1 VILYGTP
8 EELLKAIEEEAAKL
22 LSLRGKDPHLDKY
35 INNKLNILKQCQDK
49 IKESAVNYLQIVAI
63 STCHVIEL

>member
-35 INNKLNILKQCQDK
+35 INNKLNILKQCRDK
-49 IKESAVNYLQIVAI
+49 IKESTTNYLQIVAI

>member
-1 VILYGTP
+1 MILYGTP

-35 INNKLNILKQCQDK
+35 INNKLNILKQCRDK
-49 IKESAVNYLQIVAI
+49 IKESTTNYLQIVAI

>member
-1 VILYGTP
+1 MILYGTP

-22 LSLRGKDPHLDKY
+22 ISLRGRDPHLDKY
-35 INNKLNILKQCQDK
+35 INNKLNILKQCRNK
-49 IKESAVNYLQIVAI
+49 IKESTTNYLQIVAI

>member
-35 INNKLNILKQCQDK
+35 INNKLNTLKQCRDK
-49 IKESAVNYLQIVAI
+49 IKESAANYLQIVAI

>member
-35 INNKLNILKQCQDK
+35 INNKLNILNQCRNK
-49 IKESAVNYLQIVAI
+49 IKGSAVNYLQIVAI